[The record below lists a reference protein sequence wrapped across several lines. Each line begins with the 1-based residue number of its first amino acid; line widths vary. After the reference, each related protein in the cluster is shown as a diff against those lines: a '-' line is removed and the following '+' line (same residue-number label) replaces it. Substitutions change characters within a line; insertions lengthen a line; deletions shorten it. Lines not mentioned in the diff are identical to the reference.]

1 LHIYQAGCSLRQPN
15 SRSSSVASLS
25 TEGRHLK
32 LTKLKEEVFKLLPPT
47 IYFFV
52 ALHLVMFIHVL
63 MLKGT
68 AIYTSSSISI
78 AVAALILGNAVLVAD
93 MVPMINRFPNK
104 PLTYNIAWK
113 TAIYLLISAVLHY
126 LERLIDFWRE
136 TGSFVAGNEKLLS
149 VIIWPHF
156 FAIQILFFILIA
168 MYCTVHE
175 LVRVIGREK
184 ALRIFFGPMPVPE
197 V

>member
-1 LHIYQAGCSLRQPN
+1 
-15 SRSSSVASLS
+15 
-25 TEGRHLK
+25 

-68 AIYTSSSISI
+68 AIYRSSSISI
-78 AVAALILGNAVLVAD
+78 VVAALILGNAVLVAD

-136 TGSFVAGNEKLLS
+136 TGSFVAGNERLLS
-149 VIIWPHF
+149 LIIWALPLVSEDSVKQAAF
-156 FAIQILFFILIA
+156 RDGKASYNDIVWWPNIQS
-168 MYCTVHE
+168 
-175 LVRVIGREK
+175 RD
-184 ALRIFFGPMPVPE
+184 
-197 V
+197 

>member
-1 LHIYQAGCSLRQPN
+1 M
-15 SRSSSVASLS
+15 
-25 TEGRHLK
+25 
-32 LTKLKEEVFKLLPPT
+32 TKLKEEVFKLLPPT

-149 VIIWPHF
+149 VIIWPLPLVSEDSVKQAAF
-156 FAIQILFFILIA
+156 RDGKASYNDIVWWPNIQS
-168 MYCTVHE
+168 
-175 LVRVIGREK
+175 RD
-184 ALRIFFGPMPVPE
+184 
-197 V
+197 